1 MYIFDRYLSPK
12 IVAFCLAVALC
23 CGCAAERRSPVG
35 DGYVIVPVDED
46 NSEDVRW
53 AEYLSGQIV
62 RRSVKT
68 DTLASHRRGVEVRVH
83 VDASLS
89 HDFVVERKGE
99 ILHLSARD
107 ADKMLWLV
115 YQFLSSRAGLGLD
128 VADLPPAF
136 VSMEGDCGDF
146 AFEYRGIYTP
156 SNSDPELMP
165 VMASHNVD
173 YDWALWGH
181 NLRRVFDGGRIPDEA
196 RALVDGE
203 RAGSQFC
210 FSSDVLFNAVSRFV
224 KAHRSGDETSRF
236 VIMPDDNGLVCQ
248 CLACVKAGNTPGSAT
263 PAVSALLR
271 RLADR
276 YPDDLFFTS
285 SYMTTVDPPSAPLP
299 SNVGV
304 LVSAISVPMQEK
316 FKSRP
321 ATKKFAALVNRWR
334 QVAGRVYVWDYM
346 RNFDDYL
353 TPYPCLRLLQQRLA
367 FFQSIGVKGVFFNGS
382 SPSYAP
388 FDDVQTAAVAAMLIR
403 PELPVAE
410 YVDSCFARY
419 YPVTAGILSSAYG
432 DWEDGVARSRELL
445 PFYGGIGGAVKA
457 WLVPDEYVAFC
468 DSLDRRAKSAGET
481 ERARLNRMLTASWF
495 TRLELLRR
503 PGGGYMEQEALRCL
517 DGLRGYT
524 AFADMAAY
532 REAEGALERY
542 IKDWDV
548 LMAGNRVAARN
559 RLRGVAVESVSR
571 PDGAYADLS
580 PLTDGECA
588 LPTDY
593 HTGWVIASPEK
604 VVWRLPAG
612 QVRSGDVLSLS
623 FLNVPRW
630 RIHLPRKVEAWQGD
644 RRVGAVDVPAEEQAF
659 VRREVA
665 CQLGR
670 VDPSQPLELHLA
682 QREEE
687 KRPTLAC
694 DEVAVYGKK

>member
-1 MYIFDRYLSPK
+1 M
-12 IVAFCLAVALC
+12 
-23 CGCAAERRSPVG
+23 G

-68 DTLASHRRGVEVRVH
+68 DSSASHRRGVEVRVH

-107 ADKMLWLV
+107 AGKMLWLL
-115 YQFLSSRAGLGLD
+115 YQFLSSRAGQGLD

-181 NLRRVFDGGRIPDEA
+181 NLRRVFDGGQIPDEA

-248 CLACVKAGNTPGSAT
+248 CPACVKAGNTSGSAT

-271 RLADR
+271 RLAER

-445 PFYGGIGGAVKA
+445 PFYGGIGDAVKA
-457 WLVPDEYVAFC
+457 WLVPDEYVVFC

-503 PGGGYMEQEALRCL
+503 PGGGYTEQEARRCL
-517 DGLRGYT
+517 EGLRGYT

-532 REAEGALERY
+532 REAEGVLERY

-559 RLRGVAVESVSR
+559 RLRGVPIESVSR

-593 HTGWVIASPEK
+593 HTGWVIASPEE
-604 VVWRLPAG
+604 VLWRLPAG

-644 RRVGAVDVPAEEQAF
+644 RCVGAVDVPAEEQVF
-659 VRREVA
+659 VRCEVA
-665 CQLGR
+665 CKWGR